1 MNIVGCILF
10 VIAGIIV
17 IKVSGVTKKQGLSD
31 YSKCNTAIGKV
42 THTEDCCGDRWIVY
56 FTDDSGRKLVG
67 MDDIIAASSFSNK
80 YKRPISGT
88 DERVYYYPRTDN
100 GIYRIN
106 QDSVEF

>member
-42 THTEDCCGDRWIVY
+42 THTEDSCGDRWDDLAFNFCHNLITNLY
-56 FTDDSGRKLVG
+56 STLQTFTDC
-67 MDDIIAASSFSNK
+67 IT
-80 YKRPISGT
+80 PIFM
-88 DERVYYYPRTDN
+88 RR
-100 GIYRIN
+100 
-106 QDSVEF
+106 

>member
-10 VIAGIIV
+10 VIAGIIA

-56 FTDDSGRKLVG
+56 FTDDSGRKQVG
-67 MDDIIAASSFSNK
+67 MDDIIAAFQ
-80 YKRPISGT
+80 
-88 DERVYYYPRTDN
+88 
-100 GIYRIN
+100 IN
-106 QDSVEF
+106 TKDRFQEQMNRFIIIRGQTTVFIG

>member
-67 MDDIIAASSFSNK
+67 MDDIIAASSFQINTK
-80 YKRPISGT
+80 DRFQ
-88 DERVYYYPRTDN
+88 EQMN
-100 GIYRIN
+100 GFIIIRGQTTVFIG
-106 QDSVEF
+106 